1 MITESQMYWLTRMD
15 SLRDLLRMVGALSA
29 VVGIVATVFLI
40 VAYISTLDG
49 DKFSITLMK
58 SRLFRWLGPVVSTFA
73 LVIGLT
79 YALVPSTK
87 AYAAIKVIP
96 LLLNSESTATVQKDA
111 GALYN
116 LAVEWAKEQLKADVG
131 QTKQK

>member
-1 MITESQMYWLTRMD
+1 MYWLTRMD
-15 SLRDLLRMVGALSA
+15 SLRDLLRVVGVLSA
-29 VVGIVATVFLI
+29 VVGIVATIFLI
-40 VAYISTLDG
+40 VTYVSTLDG

-87 AYAAIKVIP
+87 EYAAIKVIP
-96 LLLNSESTATVQKDA
+96 MILSSENTATARKDS

-116 LAVEWAKEQLKADVG
+116 LAVEWAKEQLKADVR
-131 QTKQK
+131 QTEQK

>member
-1 MITESQMYWLTRMD
+1 L
-15 SLRDLLRMVGALSA
+15 
-29 VVGIVATVFLI
+29 
-40 VAYISTLDG
+40 
-49 DKFSITLMK
+49 
-58 SRLFRWLGPVVSTFA
+58 VSTFA

-87 AYAAIKVIP
+87 EYAAIKVIP

-131 QTKQK
+131 QTEQK